1 MADIITFFEEN
12 GLFNTIGCD
21 SIVYYDRHTH
31 EFVVFS
37 AEDDVRSDDLIETPY
52 RESFRKSVWNHF
64 YSHLTENDLAI
75 IEEFDGGLG
84 FFDFMRTTGLY
95 GQYEA
100 SYNHVAERILDA
112 WQSEHDITISIA

>member
-21 SIVYYDRHTH
+21 SIVYYDRNTH

-52 RESFRKSVWNHF
+52 
-64 YSHLTENDLAI
+64 T
-75 IEEFDGGLG
+75 
-84 FFDFMRTTGLY
+84 
-95 GQYEA
+95 
-100 SYNHVAERILDA
+100 A
-112 WQSEHDITISIA
+112 WSMITLNLRLRRY